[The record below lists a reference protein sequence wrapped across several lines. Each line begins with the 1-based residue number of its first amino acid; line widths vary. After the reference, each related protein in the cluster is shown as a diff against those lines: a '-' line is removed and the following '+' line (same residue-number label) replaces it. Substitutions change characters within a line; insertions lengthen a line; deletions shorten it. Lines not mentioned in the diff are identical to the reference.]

1 MAKSQSKVRKPA
13 PEPDIE
19 TTIDELVNELPEEI
33 PLLPIRDAVY
43 FPHMVF
49 PLFVG
54 REKSVRA
61 LDEAMTRQRLILLV
75 AQKQVTTDDPEPDDI
90 YDVGLVAEVMQI
102 MKVPDGTVRVV
113 LEGQREDAL
122 GYEIAPVDPG
132 ERLREHGLDA
142 ELQRGERGVLT

>member
-1 MAKSQSKVRKPA
+1 MAKSQTKASKATPVL
-13 PEPDIE
+13 EIE
-19 TTIDELVNELPEEI
+19 NSEDQFITEMPEEM

-61 LDEAMTRQRLILLV
+61 LDEAMAQQRMILLV
-75 AQKQVTTDDPEPDDI
+75 AQKQVTTDDPEPEDI
-90 YDVGLVAEVMQI
+90 YSVGLVAEVMQI

-113 LEGQREDAL
+113 LEGVERVRVASYKQT
-122 GYEIAPVDPG
+122 DPYLLARV
-132 ERLREHGLDA
+132 ESIPSI
-142 ELQRGERGVLT
+142 